1 MFNAEKGLVLSITGS
16 ENWLKATAF
25 ITASLSYDVLHSD
38 CTISDFKT
46 FRNLASLRKACRLA
60 KMACFLFLKI
70 DGEMQKPPPGLL
82 AS

>member
-25 ITASLSYDVLHSD
+25 LTASLSYDVLHSD

-46 FRNLASLRKACRLA
+46 FFEIWQVFARPA
-60 KMACFLFLKI
+60 
-70 DGEMQKPPPGLL
+70 D
-82 AS
+82 